1 MVANRKVSS
10 GFGVCLTLLK
20 QGMLKRSG
28 NKLNNSLYIILFI
41 AFRFRNMH
49 IDISS
54 FSCIFIERPMNL
66 FLKPFRTGELSED
79 YFLKY
84 YYPDNYGDEQ
94 DEEVQ
99 RTGIA
104 KLLFNNVLFSY
115 FHFYLLLLYVT

>member
-1 MVANRKVSS
+1 LVANKVSS

-28 NKLNNSLYIILFI
+28 KNILYITLFV

-49 IDISS
+49 IDISC
-54 FSCIFIERPMNL
+54 FCCIFIERLVNF
-66 FLKPFRTGELSED
+66 FLKPFTGELSED

-84 YYPDNYGDEQ
+84 YYPENYGDEQ

-99 RTGIA
+99 RTGSKIA
-104 KLLFNNVLFSY
+104 I
-115 FHFYLLLLYVT
+115 